1 MLSKGD
7 LVWIPQRSVLLI
19 ETPSNPQAIR
29 ITQEPEVGLFVGQSE
44 LDEDFY
50 IVHTDGKDWLTNK
63 RHVKK
68 MRKKNASKV
77 S

>member
-1 MLSKGD
+1 MLNKGD

-19 ETPSNPQAIR
+19 ETPNNPQAIR
-29 ITQEPEVGLFVGQSE
+29 ILQEPVVGLYVGKSE

-50 IVHTDGKDWLTNK
+50 IIHTDGRDWLTNK

-68 MRKKNASKV
+68 MR
-77 S
+77 